1 MPILTTSPASA
12 ASATTKVPRVGV
24 IDQARGVA
32 LLVMAL
38 YHGSWDLNYLGL
50 AEFDLFGDPLWLA
63 VRTGIL
69 GSFLILSGLSL
80 VLAAEG
86 GIDRSRFLRR
96 FALLVLAAGGVSAV
110 SVVMFPDSPIL
121 FGVLHHMAVASLL
134 GLALLR
140 LSWPVL
146 LLLGLAVIAVGE
158 TVALPLFD
166 EPWLRWIGL
175 MTFEP
180 ESNDY
185 VPLFPWFGGF
195 LFGMALGRLW
205 KPRPAAVPG
214 GAPGRWFAW
223 AGRRSLAVY
232 LLHQPVLFGLLSLL
246 AMGIGA
252 DPADVRSFQ
261 TSCVTTCTASGGAA
275 AHCTATCRCVSDDLN
290 RSALWS
296 NFIHDRLTADSAR
309 KVDGIIQSCGDR
321 KPGMTP

>member
-1 MPILTTSPASA
+1 MPFLPTPSASA
-12 ASATTKVPRVGV
+12 APATKTARRVGV
-24 IDQARGVA
+24 IDTARGVA
-32 LLVMAL
+32 LLAMAL
-38 YHGSWDLNYLGL
+38 YHGSWDLTYLGL
-50 AEFDLFGDPLWLA
+50 ADFDLFGDPLWLA
-63 VRTGIL
+63 ARTGIL

-86 GIDRSRFLRR
+86 GIDRRRFLRR
-96 FALLVLAAGGVSAV
+96 FALLVLAAAGVSAV
-110 SVVMFPDSPIL
+110 SVVMFPDSPIV

-140 LSWPVL
+140 LPWPWL
-146 LLLGLAVIAVGE
+146 LLLGVAVIALGK
-158 TVALPLFD
+158 TVVLPLFD

-205 KPRPAAVPG
+205 RPGPARTPG
-214 GAPGRWFAW
+214 GAVGRGFAW
-223 AGRRSLAVY
+223 AGRHSLAVY
-232 LLHQPVLFGLLSLL
+232 LLHQPVLFSSLSLL

-261 TSCVTTCTASGGAA
+261 TSCVATCTGSGGEM
-275 AHCTATCRCVSDDLN
+275 AHCTATCRCVADDLN
-290 RSALWS
+290 RAGLWS
-296 NFIHDRLTADSAR
+296 DFVHDRLSADGAR
-309 KVDGIIQSCGDR
+309 KVDGVIQSCGSR
-321 KPGMTP
+321 

>member
-1 MPILTTSPASA
+1 MPTLSTSSTSA
-12 ASATTKVPRVGV
+12 NAPTMTARRVGA
-24 IDQARGVA
+24 IDVARGVA
-32 LLVMAL
+32 LLAMAL
-38 YHGSWDLNYLGL
+38 YHGSWDLTYLGL
-50 AEFDLFGDPLWLA
+50 ADFDLFGDPLWLA
-63 VRTGIL
+63 ARTGIL
-69 GSFLILSGLSL
+69 GSFLLLSGLSL
-80 VLAAEG
+80 TLAAEG
-86 GIDRSRFLRR
+86 GIDRRRFLRR
-96 FALLVLAAGGVSAV
+96 FALLVLAAGGVTAV
-110 SVVMFPDSPIL
+110 SMVMFPDSPIV

-140 LSWPVL
+140 LPWPAL
-146 LLLGLAVIAVGE
+146 LLLGVAVIALGE

-205 KPRPAAVPG
+205 RPGRASTPG
-214 GAPGRWFAW
+214 GAVGRGFAW
-223 AGRRSLAVY
+223 AGRHSLAVY

-261 TSCVTTCTASGGAA
+261 TSCVATCSANGGEA
-275 AHCTATCRCVSDDLN
+275 AHCAATCRCVSDDLN
-290 RSALWS
+290 RAGLWS
-296 NFIHDRLTADSAR
+296 DFVHDRLSADGAR
-309 KVDGIIQSCGDR
+309 KVDSVIQSCGNR
-321 KPGMTP
+321 

>member
-1 MPILTTSPASA
+1 MPILPTSSAAAPPAS
-12 ASATTKVPRVGV
+12 TKARRVGA
-24 IDQARGVA
+24 IDVARGAA
-32 LLVMAL
+32 LLAMAL
-38 YHGSWDLNYLGL
+38 YHGSWDLNHLGL
-50 AEFDLFGDPLWLA
+50 ADFDLFGDPLWLA
-63 VRTGIL
+63 ARTGIL
-69 GSFLILSGLSL
+69 GAFLILSGLSL

-86 GIDRSRFLRR
+86 GIDRTRFLRR

-110 SVVMFPDSPIL
+110 SVAMFPDSPIV

-140 LSWPVL
+140 LPWAVL
-146 LLLGLAVIAVGE
+146 LLLGAATIAVGK

-205 KPRPAAVPG
+205 RPGPAAVPG
-214 GAPGRWFAW
+214 GTAGRWFAW
-223 AGRRSLAVY
+223 AGRHSLAVY

-261 TSCVTTCTASGGAA
+261 TSCVATCTAGGGEAA
-275 AHCTATCRCVSDDLN
+275 RCTTTCRCVSDDLN
-290 RSALWS
+290 RTGLWS
-296 NFIHDRLTADSAR
+296 DFINDRLTADSAR
-309 KVDGIIQSCGDR
+309 KVDGVIQTCGNR
-321 KPGMTP
+321 

>member
-1 MPILTTSPASA
+1 MLTPSSA
-12 ASATTKVPRVGV
+12 PATTAAHRVGV
-24 IDQARGVA
+24 IDMARGMA
-32 LLVMAL
+32 LLAMAV
-38 YHGSWDLNYLGL
+38 YHGSWDLTYLGL
-50 AEFDLFGDPLWLA
+50 ADFDLFGDPLWLA
-63 VRTGIL
+63 ARTGIL
-69 GSFLILSGLSL
+69 GSFLMLSGLSL
-80 VLAAEG
+80 TLAAAG
-86 GIDRSRFLRR
+86 GIDRRRFLRR

-110 SVVMFPDSPIL
+110 SMVMFPDSPIF

-140 LSWPVL
+140 LPWSAL
-146 LLLGLAVIAVGE
+146 LLLGVAVIAIGR

-175 MTFEP
+175 MSFEP

-205 KPRPAAVPG
+205 RPGPARTPG
-214 GAPGRWFAW
+214 GAVERGFAW
-223 AGRRSLAVY
+223 AGRHSLAVY
-232 LLHQPVLFGLLSLL
+232 LLHQPILFGLLSAV

-261 TSCVTTCTASGGAA
+261 TSCVATCIAGGGEV

-290 RSALWS
+290 RAGLWS
-296 NFIHDRLTADSAR
+296 DFIHDRLSADSAH
-309 KVDGIIQSCGDR
+309 KVDGVIQSCGSR
-321 KPGMTP
+321 

>member
-1 MPILTTSPASA
+1 MPILPPSPASVA
-12 ASATTKVPRVGV
+12 PATRTARRVGV
-24 IDQARGVA
+24 VDTARGVA
-32 LLVMAL
+32 LLAMAL
-38 YHGSWDLNYLGL
+38 YHGSWDLTYLGL
-50 AEFDLFGDPLWLA
+50 ADFDLFGDPLWLA
-63 VRTGIL
+63 ARTGIL

-86 GIDRSRFLRR
+86 GIDRRRFLRR
-96 FALLVLAAGGVSAV
+96 FALLVLAALGVSAV
-110 SVVMFPDSPIL
+110 SLAMFPDSPIV

-140 LSWPVL
+140 LSWPAL
-146 LLLGLAVIAVGE
+146 LLLGVAVIALGE

-175 MTFEP
+175 MTFAP

-205 KPRPAAVPG
+205 RPGPAGTPG
-214 GAPGRWFAW
+214 GAAGRGFAW
-223 AGRRSLAVY
+223 AGRHSLAVY

-252 DPADVRSFQ
+252 DPADIRSFQ
-261 TSCVTTCTASGGAA
+261 TSCVATCTSGGGEM
-275 AHCTATCRCVSDDLN
+275 AHCTATCRCVADDLN
-290 RSALWS
+290 RAGLWS
-296 NFIHDRLTADSAR
+296 DFVHDRLNADGAR
-309 KVDGIIQSCGDR
+309 RVDGVIQSCGSR
-321 KPGMTP
+321 

>member
-1 MPILTTSPASA
+1 MPILPTPSASA
-12 ASATTKVPRVGV
+12 APATKTARRVGV
-24 IDQARGVA
+24 IDTARGVA
-32 LLVMAL
+32 LLAMAL
-38 YHGSWDLNYLGL
+38 YHGSWDLTYLGL
-50 AEFDLFGDPLWLA
+50 ADFDLFGDPLWLA

-86 GIDRSRFLRR
+86 GIDRRRFLRR
-96 FALLVLAAGGVSAV
+96 FALLVLAAAGVSAV
-110 SVVMFPDSPIL
+110 SVVMFPDSPIV

-140 LSWPVL
+140 LPWPGL
-146 LLLGLAVIAVGE
+146 LLLGVAVIALGE
-158 TVALPLFD
+158 TITLPLFD
-166 EPWLRWIGL
+166 VPWLRWIGL

-205 KPRPAAVPG
+205 RPGPAKTPG
-214 GAPGRWFAW
+214 GAVGRGFAW
-223 AGRRSLAVY
+223 AGRHSLAVY
-232 LLHQPVLFGLLSLL
+232 LLHQPVLFGTLSLL

-261 TSCVTTCTASGGAA
+261 TSCVATCTSSGGEM
-275 AHCTATCRCVSDDLN
+275 AHCTATCRCVADDLN
-290 RSALWS
+290 RAGLWS
-296 NFIHDRLTADSAR
+296 DFVHDRLSADAAR
-309 KVDGIIQSCGDR
+309 KVDGVIQSCGSR
-321 KPGMTP
+321 

>member
-1 MPILTTSPASA
+1 MPILPTSSASAASA
-12 ASATTKVPRVGV
+12 ASATTTARRVGV
-24 IDQARGVA
+24 IDTARGVA
-32 LLVMAL
+32 LLAMAL
-38 YHGSWDLNYLGL
+38 YHGSWDLTYLGL
-50 AEFDLFGDPLWLA
+50 ADFDLFGDPLWLA
-63 VRTGIL
+63 ARTGIL

-86 GIDRSRFLRR
+86 GIDRRRFLRR

-110 SVVMFPDSPIL
+110 SMVMFPDSPIV

-140 LSWPVL
+140 LPWPVL
-146 LLLGLAVIAVGE
+146 LLLGVAVIALGE

-205 KPRPAAVPG
+205 RPAPTRAPG
-214 GAPGRWFAW
+214 GAVGRGFAW
-223 AGRRSLAVY
+223 AGRHSLAVY
-232 LLHQPVLFGLLSLL
+232 LLHQPVLFGSLSLL

-261 TSCVTTCTASGGAA
+261 TSCAATCTSSGGEV
-275 AHCTATCRCVSDDLN
+275 AHCTATCRCVADDLN
-290 RSALWS
+290 RAGLWS
-296 NFIHDRLTADSAR
+296 DFVHDRLSADGAR
-309 KVDGIIQSCGDR
+309 KVDGVIQSCGSR
-321 KPGMTP
+321 